1 MAGVK
6 CYMEHV
12 VVEMIVRFMMR
23 ELCWRLVDFAGY
35 ISARALSEMI
45 GNVEDELT
53 CIMEVMLRNSGSL
66 ECVGERP
73 LFLS

>member
-53 CIMEVMLRNSGSL
+53 FIMEVMLRNSGSL
-66 ECVGERP
+66 ECVGECP